1 MCLINSAVKGIE
13 PFRIETNNGLLP
25 LYFVSIHLAAFLHA
39 ATICLWSKR
48 IFSKCGSI
56 LAIILISYYNK
67 YYKKL

>member
-39 ATICLWSKR
+39 ATICL
-48 IFSKCGSI
+48 
-56 LAIILISYYNK
+56 
-67 YYKKL
+67 